1 MQPRVPSPG
10 LEHCFGACLPHPL
23 ALYVHIPFCTTC
35 CSYCAF
41 YSEEEASWLPYRQR
55 YMDRLEMELQEMVSS
70 TDESFSTIFIGG
82 GNPGCLTYA
91 QLESMLTLAQS
102 KGKAAECTIEMNPET
117 FGRSLFPLFAKK
129 LVTRVSM
136 GIQSMDD
143 GVLATLGRNARRSDN
158 LRAIALAK
166 EAHDTYGIELSFDL
180 MLCLPGQTLAMAI
193 ADIDEIMALASP
205 SHISLYCLTVEEGTD
220 LSEKV
225 SSGLLPVLDEDGQE
239 AFLWGVWD
247 HLKGLG
253 FRHYEVSNFCLDDR
267 LCKHNLTYWNLDSY
281 IGLGSSAVSALRE
294 GPSLHH
300 VSQIQSLFAYSQ
312 GVTFS
317 GYSSESLTPTEHMEE
332 FLMMALRT
340 DMGIDKTLFSI
351 RFSLSFDKIFSQVIE
366 SLESS
371 WFVSTEQHFVLTRI
385 GFMLLDEIVL
395 RFALA
400 VL

>member
-1 MQPRVPSPG
+1 VQTRVPSAE
-10 LEHCFGACLPHPL
+10 LEHCFGANVSHPL
-23 ALYVHIPFCTTC
+23 ALYIHIPFCTTC

-55 YMDRLEMELQEMVSS
+55 YMERLETELQETVSS
-70 TDESFSTIFIGG
+70 LDGPFSTIFIGG

-102 KGKAAECTIEMNPET
+102 KGTAAECTIEMNPET
-117 FGRSLFPLFAKK
+117 FGRSLFPLFADR

-143 GVLATLGRNARRSDN
+143 GVLTTLGRNARRSDN

-166 EAHDTYGIELSFDL
+166 EAKEAYGTELSFDL

-193 ADIDEIMALASP
+193 ADIDEVMVLASP

-220 LSEKV
+220 LSQKV

-253 FRHYEVSNFCLDDR
+253 FRHYEVSNFSRGDH
-267 LCKHNLTYWNLDSY
+267 LCNHNLTYWNLDPY
-281 IGLGSSAVSALRE
+281 IGLGCTAVSALRD
-294 GPSLHH
+294 GTSLRH
-300 VSQIQSLFAYSQ
+300 VSQIQRLFAYSQ
-312 GVTFS
+312 GVPFS
-317 GYSSESLTPTEHMEE
+317 GYSAEILTPTEHLEE

-340 DMGIDKTLFSI
+340 DRGIDKALFAS
-351 RFSLSFDKIFSQVIE
+351 RFSLSFDKFFSQVIE
-366 SLESS
+366 SLDFS
-371 WFVSTEQHFVLTRI
+371 WFVSTEQIFVLTEI
-385 GFMLLDEIVL
+385 GFMVLDEIVL